1 VSSFGNLIRSVVAAL
16 STTPVRK
23 TESNHHRPADTANR
37 GLRSAPDEPGRS
49 GSSAT
54 VEVDPASIG
63 RVRMTYV
70 PSTDG
75 DPDPGEI
82 VWTWVPY
89 EERDGRGKDRPVL
102 IVAEEPSGTRLAVQ
116 LTSKPHDGS
125 EDYVPI
131 GSGPWDAQGRPSWV
145 NVDRVFR
152 VYPEGMRREAAA
164 IDKSAYVRV
173 AGVLRDLYG
182 WR

>member
-1 VSSFGNLIRSVVAAL
+1 MSSFGNVIRSLVGTLRRQVTKVAGAAA
-16 STTPVRK
+16 PGAG
-23 TESNHHRPADTANR
+23 ADAR
-37 GLRSAPDEPGRS
+37 QGLDTDERGRS
-49 GSSAT
+49 GEFAT
-54 VEVDPASIG
+54 VEVSPAAIG

-102 IVAEEPSGTRLAVQ
+102 IVAEEPAGPRLAVQ

-125 EDYVPI
+125 RGYVPI
-131 GSGPWDAQGRPSWV
+131 GSGPWDQQGRPSWV
-145 NVDRVFR
+145 NVERVFR
-152 VYPEGMRREAAA
+152 VHPLGMRREASA
-164 IDKSAYVRV
+164 IDKSSYVGV
-173 AGVLRDLYG
+173 AAALRDLYG